1 MSLLKFTRTTTKIVA
16 SKKLQYFYMKL
27 FTLFIRFVCI
37 LLHLQMSYNSDIL
50 GINGTYFDKKSTCKL
65 SISNACITPFFCAA
79 FQRGLVMRKLSVC
92 LSVCLS
98 NACIVTKRKEDLS
111 RYLYHTKDHLA

>member
-1 MSLLKFTRTTTKIVA
+1 MSLLKFTRTTTKMVA

-50 GINGTYFDKKSTCKL
+50 GINGTYFDKKVRASCRSAMHAL
-65 SISNACITPFFCAA
+65 HHFSALHSSA
-79 FQRGLVMRKLSVC
+79 
-92 LSVCLS
+92 
-98 NACIVTKRKEDLS
+98 D
-111 RYLYHTKDHLA
+111 